1 MEQEKS
7 KQQFPTNIGKKKLYV
22 IYIGKTLIYIM
33 LKEPKEL
40 KKPRELEE
48 LMGPEELKELK
59 ELKKLKEPMELEEL
73 KQLKEL
79 RKPKELRELNEP

>member
-48 LMGPEELKELK
+48 LKQQR
-59 ELKKLKEPMELEEL
+59 KLEGAKGANRA
-73 KQLKEL
+73 KGIK
-79 RKPKELRELNEP
+79 RANGAKGAKDD

>member
-1 MEQEKS
+1 MGNAPGNIPSTNGIKWNKKKS

-48 LMGPEELKELK
+48 LKQQR
-59 ELKKLKEPMELEEL
+59 KLEGAEGAKGVNGA
-73 KQLKEL
+73 KGIK
-79 RKPKELRELNEP
+79 RAK